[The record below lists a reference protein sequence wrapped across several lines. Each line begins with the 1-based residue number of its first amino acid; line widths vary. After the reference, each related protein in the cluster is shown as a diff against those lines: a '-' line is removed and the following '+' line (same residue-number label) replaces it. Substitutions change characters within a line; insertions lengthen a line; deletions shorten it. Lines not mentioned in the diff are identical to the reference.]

1 MAINH
6 VGTEQKAVEA
16 AASPLREQL
25 RARARG
31 LAENARWLLPANLQ
45 PLKDLALLLIVP
57 ALPLLAIVLLV
68 LLVDLIAFALMALG
82 VI

>member
-6 VGTEQKAVEA
+6 AGTEQKAVEA
-16 AASPLREQL
+16 AASPRRERLQ
-25 RARARG
+25 AMARG
-31 LAENARWLLPANLQ
+31 LAEKARRLLPSDLQ

-68 LLVDLIAFALMALG
+68 LIVDLIAFALMALG
-82 VI
+82 LI